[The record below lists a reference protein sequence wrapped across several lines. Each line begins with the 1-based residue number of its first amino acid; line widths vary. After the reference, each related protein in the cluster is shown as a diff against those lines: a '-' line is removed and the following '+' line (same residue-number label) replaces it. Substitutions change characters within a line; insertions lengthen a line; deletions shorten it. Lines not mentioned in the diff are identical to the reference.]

1 MLSGFS
7 SLNQHASTFWS
18 VTLQPLGADQATI
31 PHMKGDCHSFNMRCS
46 SMICSKRLQ
55 SDRPHNL
62 LNVFPLVPSE
72 ERDESKVGKDA
83 SRFGVGAEIFLFVE

>member
-55 SDRPHNL
+55 SDRPCKP
-62 LNVFPLVPSE
+62 LNVIALVLVNSALK
-72 ERDESKVGKDA
+72 S
-83 SRFGVGAEIFLFVE
+83 